1 MLYTPPRFSVSPSP
15 VFVVPPPHPQ
25 SVFTSLAAIEMVL
38 GLASALGQASVNIA
52 MGRRLVTLLHSL
64 PRTMLVEGY
73 PTRMTRTLDGL
84 ADLACDLLVGAL
96 GSSGEG
102 RGPGGVLLRAVAG
115 LCLRGG
121 CCGAVRGLETVLCA
135 VVGNTWLFSPWWVF
149 TAP

>member
-1 MLYTPPRFSVSPSP
+1 
-15 VFVVPPPHPQ
+15 
-25 SVFTSLAAIEMVL
+25 MVL
-38 GLASALGQASVNIA
+38 GLASALGQASVNIE

-102 RGPGGVLLRAVAG
+102 WGPCGALMWAVAG
-115 LCLRGG
+115 LCLCGG
-121 CCGAVRGLETVLCA
+121 CCGTVRGLETVLCA
-135 VVGNTWLFSPWWVF
+135 VVGNTWLVSPWWVF